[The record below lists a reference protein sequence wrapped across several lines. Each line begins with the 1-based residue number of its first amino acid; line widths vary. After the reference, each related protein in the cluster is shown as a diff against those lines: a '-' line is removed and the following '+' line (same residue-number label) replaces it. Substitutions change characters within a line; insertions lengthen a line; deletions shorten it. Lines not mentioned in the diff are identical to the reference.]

1 MNSPTVDEPTAPA
14 AAPTP
19 WLTAREAAAR
29 AKVGIKVIYRAV
41 RRHQLKTVKVSNA
54 LRFHPTWVDA
64 WLEAHATVVV
74 INPEAPGPAIAWP
87 RS

>member
-1 MNSPTVDEPTAPA
+1 MPQAAVETTAL
-14 AAPTP
+14 PTP

-29 AKVGIKVIYRAV
+29 AKCSIKVIYGAV
-41 RRHQLKTVKVSNA
+41 RGHRLKAVKVGNGF
-54 LRFHPTWVDA
+54 RIHVE
-64 WLEAHATVVV
+64 WLDSWLQAHATAVV